1 MIYKMLTDCEGMVQE
16 FSEIINYFKHLKDYV
31 NYISKDVFYFYFIS
45 HYDFEQESPDRKN

>member
-31 NYISKDVFYFYFIS
+31 NYISKDVFYFYFIF
-45 HYDFEQESPDRKN
+45 HYDFEQESSDRKN